1 MREILSVPIA
11 ILCYVVS
18 VVVILIFCNWFF
30 DNPKEWSYAIPIIT
44 ASGSLALA
52 YDIAKEKLSSKTGA
66 KITAFIISAFWVF
79 FVIIDMSGS
88 INDII
93 SVLAGKNIEPD
104 AMDVIIFYVD
114 ILLNS
119 KIFAIVS
126 CLFTVG
132 ELNSK

>member
-1 MREILSVPIA
+1 MREIFSVPIA

-52 YDIAKEKLSSKTGA
+52 CDIAKEKLKSKTGA
-66 KITAFIISAFWVF
+66 KITALIISLLWIL
-79 FVIIDMSGS
+79 FVIVDISGS

-93 SVLAGKNIEPD
+93 NVLAGKNIEPD

-126 CLFTVG
+126 CLFTAG